1 MTARFKSLTWKQT
14 NLVVCTALFF
24 AIAIFI
30 VEIALVVI
38 TTKQQLTAEQQELL
52 NSVEQITTNSVW
64 SLDDKL
70 ASQTLEGI
78 IKVDNVGSAV
88 IELDDGSLFV
98 SEANQS
104 AAFPN
109 RYISLSKRL
118 FGDLKE
124 ISRPLY
130 RPFYFEDNKQQQL
143 IGTLTIFYDT
153 QKLTAK
159 LFNQL
164 QLGLIATL
172 ARALL
177 LTLVLTVVFHR
188 FLTQPIARISEAI
201 DKIDPD
207 YPDENLL
214 PMSKAHKD
222 DELGL
227 VTSKFNQILLQF
239 SQTQN
244 KLRKMATRDPL
255 TGLPNRTLLLETLNV
270 TIQRSRVHKRNFAL
284 LFIDL
289 DRFKNINDSLGHAI
303 GDQFLARIARILE
316 RVVGDRGCVARLG
329 GDEFVI
335 LADEIQTPSQ
345 AADFVDKLLI
355 QLNTPIQ
362 LNEHA
367 IHPAASIGIS
377 IYPDDG
383 TTAEDLIRHADIAM
397 YSAKAA
403 GSNQWSFFKQQM
415 TDRAAVRL
423 RTEASLHDALKN
435 NEFLLYFQPK
445 FDLKTNKV
453 VGCEALIRWQK
464 DGRLISPMSFIPVA
478 EETGII
484 IPIGRWVIE
493 QSCKVIRDWQ
503 RKFNYEIPIAV
514 NVASQQFA
522 DASLVPDIKQL
533 AIRYQIRP
541 ELLEIE
547 ITETSL
553 MNDVEQ
559 AITKLEQ
566 LKSAGFGIAVD
577 DFGTGYSSL
586 SYLRHLPI
594 TTMKIDRAFVSDLPQ
609 DSAIASTIL
618 MLGRQLDLTIV
629 AEGIEN
635 IQQLEWLKDNQ
646 CEIGQGFYFSQPL
659 PLAEFEQ
666 KYIANNTAEITCLNT
681 IDKPQSPYI
690 ITR

>member
-1 MTARFKSLTWKQT
+1 MTGRFKSLTWKQT
-14 NLVVCTALFF
+14 NLVVFTALFF

-30 VEIALVVI
+30 VEIALVVVS
-38 TTKQQLTAEQQELL
+38 TKQQLTTTQQELL
-52 NSVEQITTNSVW
+52 DSVEQPAANAVW
-64 SLDDKL
+64 ALDDNL
-70 ASQTLEGI
+70 ARQTLEGA
-78 IKVDNVGSAV
+78 IKVEHVGSAV
-88 IELDDGSLFV
+88 IELDDGSMFV
-98 SEANQS
+98 SVSNNKKNNSQT
-104 AAFPN
+104 F
-109 RYISLSKRL
+109 ISLSNKL
-118 FGDLKE
+118 FDDLKE

-130 RPFYFEDNKQQQL
+130 RPFYFEGTQKQQL

-153 QKLTAK
+153 QELTNT
-159 LFNQL
+159 LFSQL
-164 QLGLIATL
+164 RFSFFATL

-177 LTLVLTVVFHR
+177 LTLVLSVVFHR

-201 DKIDPD
+201 DKISPD
-207 YPDENLL
+207 SPDENLL
-214 PMSKAHKD
+214 PMSNAHKD

-227 VTSKFNQILLQF
+227 VTSKFNQILIQF
-239 SQTQN
+239 SQTQS

-255 TGLPNRTLLLETLNV
+255 TGLPNRTLLLETIAV
-270 TIQRSRVHKRNFAL
+270 TIQRSRVHKSSFAL
-284 LFIDL
+284 MFIDL
-289 DRFKNINDSLGHAI
+289 DRFKNINDSLGHAL

-316 RVVGDRGCVARLG
+316 RVVGDKGSVSRLG

-335 LADEIQTPSQ
+335 LADSVHSPDQ
-345 AADFVDKLLI
+345 AADFVDKLLV
-355 QLNTPIQ
+355 QLNVPIQ

-377 IYPDDG
+377 IYPEDG
-383 TTAEDLIRHADIAM
+383 NSAEDLIRHADIAM

-403 GSNQWSFFKQQM
+403 GSNQWAFFKQQM
-415 TDRAAVRL
+415 TERAAVRL

-445 FDLKTNKV
+445 LDLQTGKITA
-453 VGCEALIRWQK
+453 CEALIRWQK
-464 DGRLISPMSFIPVA
+464 DGRLISPISFIPVA

-493 QSCKVIRDWQ
+493 QSCRVLRDWQ
-503 RKFNYEIPIAV
+503 KKYNYAIPIAI

-522 DASLVPDIKQL
+522 DASLVSDIKQMAL
-533 AIRYQIRP
+533 RYQIQP

-553 MNDVEQ
+553 MNDIEL
-559 AITKLEQ
+559 AINKLEQ

-594 TTMKIDRAFVSDLPQ
+594 TTMKIDRCFVSDLPG

-618 MLGRQLDLTIV
+618 MLGKQLNLTIV

-635 IQQLEWLKDNQ
+635 EQQLDWLKRNQ
-646 CEIGQGFYFSQPL
+646 CQIGQGFYFSQPL
-659 PLAEFEQ
+659 PQAEFEAL
-666 KYIANNTAEITCLNT
+666 YIANQTAT
-681 IDKPQSPYI
+681 ISNIDGF
-690 ITR
+690 RGA

>member
-1 MTARFKSLTWKQT
+1 MTGRFKSLTWKQT
-14 NLVVCTALFF
+14 NLVVFTALFF

-30 VEIALVVI
+30 VEIALVVLS
-38 TTKQQLTAEQQELL
+38 TKQQLTTTQQELL
-52 NSVEQITTNSVW
+52 NSVEQPAANAVW
-64 SLDDKL
+64 ALDDNL
-70 ASQTLEGI
+70 ARQTLEGA
-78 IKVDNVGSAV
+78 IKVEHVGSAV
-88 IELDDGSLFV
+88 IELDNGSMFV
-98 SEANQS
+98 SVSNTKSNNSQT
-104 AAFPN
+104 FVT
-109 RYISLSKRL
+109 LSNKL
-118 FGDLKE
+118 FDELKE

-130 RPFYFEDNKQQQL
+130 RPFYFEGTQKQQL
-143 IGTLTIFYDT
+143 IGTLTLFYDT
-153 QKLTAK
+153 QELTDTLFSQLKLG
-159 LFNQL
+159 FF
-164 QLGLIATL
+164 ATL

-177 LTLVLTVVFHR
+177 LTLVLSVVFHR

-207 YPDENLL
+207 SPDENLL
-214 PMSKAHKD
+214 PVSNAHKD

-227 VTSKFNQILLQF
+227 VTSKFNQILIQF
-239 SQTQN
+239 SQTQS

-255 TGLPNRTLLLETLNV
+255 TGLPNRTLLLETIAV
-270 TIQRSRVHKRNFAL
+270 TIQRSRVHKRSFAL
-284 LFIDL
+284 MFIDL
-289 DRFKNINDSLGHAI
+289 DRFKNINDSLGHAL

-316 RVVGDRGCVARLG
+316 RVVGDKGTVSRLG

-335 LADEIQTPSQ
+335 LADAVHSPDQ
-345 AADFVDKLLI
+345 AADFVDKLLV
-355 QLNTPIQ
+355 QLNVPIQ

-377 IYPDDG
+377 IYPEDG
-383 TTAEDLIRHADIAM
+383 NSAEDLIRHADIAM

-403 GSNQWSFFKQQM
+403 GSNQWAFFKQQM
-415 TDRAAVRL
+415 TERAAVRL

-445 FDLKTNKV
+445 LDLQTGKV
-453 VGCEALIRWQK
+453 TGCEALIRWQK

-493 QSCKVIRDWQ
+493 QSCKTLREWQ
-503 RKFNYEIPIAV
+503 KKYHFAIPIAIS
-514 NVASQQFA
+514 VASQQFA
-522 DASLVPDIKQL
+522 DASLVSDIKQMAL
-533 AIRYQIRP
+533 RYQIQP

-553 MNDVEQ
+553 MNDIEL
-559 AITKLEQ
+559 AINKLEQ

-594 TTMKIDRAFVSDLPQ
+594 TTMKIDRCFVSDLPE

-618 MLGRQLDLTIV
+618 MLGKQLNLTIV

-635 IQQLEWLKDNQ
+635 ELQLDWLKENQ
-646 CEIGQGFYFSQPL
+646 CQIGQGFYFSQPL
-659 PLAEFEQ
+659 PQAEFETL
-666 KYIANNTAEITCLNT
+666 YIASQTATITS
-681 IDKPQSPYI
+681 IDS
-690 ITR
+690 RA

>member
-1 MTARFKSLTWKQT
+1 MTGRFKSLTWKQT
-14 NLVVCTALFF
+14 NLVVFTALFF

-30 VEIALVVI
+30 VEIALVVLS
-38 TTKQQLTAEQQELL
+38 TKQQLTTTQQELL
-52 NSVEQITTNSVW
+52 NSVEQPAANAVW
-64 SLDDKL
+64 ALDDNL
-70 ASQTLEGI
+70 ARQTLEGA
-78 IKVDNVGSAV
+78 IKVEHVGSAV
-88 IELDDGSLFV
+88 IELDDGSMFV
-98 SEANQS
+98 SVSNTKSNNSQT
-104 AAFPN
+104 FVT
-109 RYISLSKRL
+109 LSNKL
-118 FGDLKE
+118 FDELKE

-130 RPFYFEDNKQQQL
+130 RPFYFEGTQKQQL
-143 IGTLTIFYDT
+143 IGTLTLFYDT
-153 QKLTAK
+153 QELTDTLFSQLKLG
-159 LFNQL
+159 FF
-164 QLGLIATL
+164 ATL

-177 LTLVLTVVFHR
+177 LTLVLSVVFHR

-207 YPDENLL
+207 SPDENLL
-214 PMSKAHKD
+214 PVSNAHKD

-227 VTSKFNQILLQF
+227 VTSKFNQILIQF
-239 SQTQN
+239 SQTQS

-255 TGLPNRTLLLETLNV
+255 TGLPNRTLLLETIAV
-270 TIQRSRVHKRNFAL
+270 TIQRSRVHKRSFAL
-284 LFIDL
+284 MFIDL
-289 DRFKNINDSLGHAI
+289 DRFKNINDSLGHAL

-316 RVVGDRGCVARLG
+316 RVVGDKGTVSRLG

-335 LADEIQTPSQ
+335 LADAVHSPDQ
-345 AADFVDKLLI
+345 AADFVDKLLV
-355 QLNTPIQ
+355 QLNVPIQ

-377 IYPDDG
+377 IYPEDG
-383 TTAEDLIRHADIAM
+383 NSAEDLIRHADIAM

-403 GSNQWSFFKQQM
+403 GSNQWAFFKQQM
-415 TDRAAVRL
+415 TERAAVRL

-445 FDLKTNKV
+445 LDLQTGKV
-453 VGCEALIRWQK
+453 TGCEALIRWQK

-493 QSCKVIRDWQ
+493 QSCKTLREWQ
-503 RKFNYEIPIAV
+503 KKYHFAIPIAI

-522 DASLVPDIKQL
+522 DASLVSDIKQMAL
-533 AIRYQIRP
+533 RYQIQP

-553 MNDVEQ
+553 MNDIEL
-559 AITKLEQ
+559 AINKLEQ

-586 SYLRHLPI
+586 SYLHHLPI
-594 TTMKIDRAFVSDLPQ
+594 TTMKIDRCFVSDLPE

-618 MLGRQLDLTIV
+618 MLGKQLNLTIV

-635 IQQLEWLKDNQ
+635 ELQLDWLKENQ
-646 CEIGQGFYFSQPL
+646 CQIGQGFYFSQPL
-659 PLAEFEQ
+659 PQAEFETL
-666 KYIANNTAEITCLNT
+666 YIASQTATITS
-681 IDKPQSPYI
+681 IDS
-690 ITR
+690 RA

>member
-1 MTARFKSLTWKQT
+1 MTGHFKSLTWKQT
-14 NLVVCTALFF
+14 NLVVFTALFF

-30 VEIALVVI
+30 VEIALVVVS
-38 TTKQQLTAEQQELL
+38 TKQQLTTTQQELL
-52 NSVEQITTNSVW
+52 DSVEQPAANAVW
-64 SLDDKL
+64 ALDDNL
-70 ASQTLEGI
+70 ARQTLEGA
-78 IKVDNVGSAV
+78 IKVEHVGSAV
-88 IELDDGSLFV
+88 IELDDGSMFV
-98 SEANQS
+98 SVSNNKKNNSQT
-104 AAFPN
+104 F
-109 RYISLSKRL
+109 ISLSNKL
-118 FGDLKE
+118 FDDLKE

-130 RPFYFEDNKQQQL
+130 RPFYFEGTQQQQL
-143 IGTLTIFYDT
+143 IGTLTVFYDT
-153 QKLTAK
+153 QELTNT
-159 LFNQL
+159 LFSQL
-164 QLGLIATL
+164 RFSFFATL

-177 LTLVLTVVFHR
+177 LTLVLSVVFHR

-201 DKIDPD
+201 DKIEPD
-207 YPDENLL
+207 SPDENLL
-214 PMSKAHKD
+214 PMSNAHKD

-227 VTSKFNQILLQF
+227 VTSKFNQILIQF
-239 SQTQN
+239 SQTQS

-255 TGLPNRTLLLETLNV
+255 TGLPNRTLLLETIAV
-270 TIQRSRVHKRNFAL
+270 TIQRSRVHKRSFAL
-284 LFIDL
+284 MFIDL
-289 DRFKNINDSLGHAI
+289 DRFKNINDSLGHAL

-316 RVVGDRGCVARLG
+316 RFVGDKGTVSRLG

-335 LADEIQTPSQ
+335 LADTVHTPDQ

-355 QLNTPIQ
+355 QLNVPIQ

-377 IYPDDG
+377 IYPEDG
-383 TTAEDLIRHADIAM
+383 NSAEDLIRHADIAM

-403 GSNQWSFFKQQM
+403 GSNQWAFFKQQM
-415 TDRAAVRL
+415 TERAAVRL

-445 FDLKTNKV
+445 LDLQTGKV
-453 VGCEALIRWQK
+453 IACEALIRWQK
-464 DGRLISPMSFIPVA
+464 DGRLISPVSFIPVA

-493 QSCKVIRDWQ
+493 QSCKVLREWQ
-503 RKFNYEIPIAV
+503 KKYNYAIPIAI

-522 DASLVPDIKQL
+522 DASLVPDIKQMAL
-533 AIRYQIRP
+533 RYQIQP

-553 MNDVEQ
+553 MNDIEL
-559 AITKLEQ
+559 AIAKLEQ

-594 TTMKIDRAFVSDLPQ
+594 TTMKIDRCFVSDLPG

-618 MLGRQLDLTIV
+618 MLGKQLNLTIV

-635 IQQLEWLKDNQ
+635 EQQLDWLKENQ
-646 CEIGQGFYFSQPL
+646 CQVGQGFYFSQPL
-659 PLAEFEQ
+659 PQAEFEAL
-666 KYIANNTAEITCLNT
+666 YIATQTAT
-681 IDKPQSPYI
+681 ISTLDGL
-690 ITR
+690 RGA

>member
-1 MTARFKSLTWKQT
+1 MTGRFKSLTWKQT
-14 NLVVCTALFF
+14 NLVVFTALFF

-30 VEIALVVI
+30 VEIALVVVS
-38 TTKQQLTAEQQELL
+38 TKQQLTTTQQELL
-52 NSVEQITTNSVW
+52 DSVEQPAANAVW
-64 SLDDKL
+64 ALDDNL
-70 ASQTLEGI
+70 ARQTLEGA
-78 IKVDNVGSAV
+78 IKVEHVGSAV
-88 IELDDGSLFV
+88 IELDDGSMFV
-98 SEANQS
+98 SVSNNRANNSQT
-104 AAFPN
+104 F
-109 RYISLSKRL
+109 ISLSNQL
-118 FGDLKE
+118 FDDLKE

-130 RPFYFEDNKQQQL
+130 RPFYFEGTQKQQL

-153 QKLTAK
+153 QELTNT
-159 LFNQL
+159 LFSQL
-164 QLGLIATL
+164 RFSFFATL

-201 DKIDPD
+201 DKIEPD
-207 YPDENLL
+207 SPDENLL
-214 PMSKAHKD
+214 PMSNAHKD

-227 VTSKFNQILLQF
+227 VTSKFNQILIQF
-239 SQTQN
+239 SQTQS

-255 TGLPNRTLLLETLNV
+255 TGLPNRTLLLETIAV
-270 TIQRSRVHKRNFAL
+270 TIQRSRVHKRSFAL
-284 LFIDL
+284 MFIDL
-289 DRFKNINDSLGHAI
+289 DRFKNINDSLGHAL

-316 RVVGDRGCVARLG
+316 RVVGDKGSVSRLG

-335 LADEIQTPSQ
+335 LADSVHSPDQ
-345 AADFVDKLLI
+345 AADFVDKLLV
-355 QLNTPIQ
+355 QLNVPIQ

-377 IYPDDG
+377 IYPEDG
-383 TTAEDLIRHADIAM
+383 SSAEDLIRHADIAM

-403 GSNQWSFFKQQM
+403 GSNQWAFFKQQM
-415 TDRAAVRL
+415 TERAAVRL

-445 FDLKTNKV
+445 LDLQTGKIT
-453 VGCEALIRWQK
+453 GCEALIRWQK

-493 QSCKVIRDWQ
+493 QSCRVLREWQ
-503 RKFNYEIPIAV
+503 KKYNYAIPIAI

-522 DASLVPDIKQL
+522 DASLVSDIKQMAL
-533 AIRYQIRP
+533 RYQIQP

-553 MNDVEQ
+553 MNDIEL
-559 AITKLEQ
+559 AINKLEQ

-594 TTMKIDRAFVSDLPQ
+594 TTMKIDRCFVSDLPG

-618 MLGRQLDLTIV
+618 MLGKQLNLTIV

-635 IQQLEWLKDNQ
+635 ELQLDWLKSNECQ
-646 CEIGQGFYFSQPL
+646 IGQGFYFSQPL
-659 PLAEFEQ
+659 PQADFEALYMASQ
-666 KYIANNTAEITCLNT
+666 TAT
-681 IDKPQSPYI
+681 ISNLDGLRG
-690 ITR
+690 T

>member
-1 MTARFKSLTWKQT
+1 MTGRFKSLTWKQT
-14 NLVVCTALFF
+14 NLVVFTALFF

-30 VEIALVVI
+30 VEIALVVVS
-38 TTKQQLTAEQQELL
+38 TKQQLTTTQQELL
-52 NSVEQITTNSVW
+52 DSVEQPAANAVW
-64 SLDDKL
+64 ALDDNL
-70 ASQTLEGI
+70 ARQTLEGA
-78 IKVDNVGSAV
+78 IKVEHVGSAV
-88 IELDDGSLFV
+88 IELDDGSMFV
-98 SEANQS
+98 SVSNNKKNNSQT
-104 AAFPN
+104 F
-109 RYISLSKRL
+109 ISLSNKL
-118 FGDLKE
+118 FDDLKE

-130 RPFYFEDNKQQQL
+130 RPFYFEGTQQQQL
-143 IGTLTIFYDT
+143 IGTLTVFYDT
-153 QKLTAK
+153 QELTNT
-159 LFNQL
+159 LFSQL
-164 QLGLIATL
+164 RFSFFATL

-177 LTLVLTVVFHR
+177 LTLVLSVVFHR

-201 DKIDPD
+201 DKIEPD
-207 YPDENLL
+207 SPDENLL
-214 PMSKAHKD
+214 PMSNAHKD

-227 VTSKFNQILLQF
+227 VTSKFNQILIQF
-239 SQTQN
+239 SQTQS

-255 TGLPNRTLLLETLNV
+255 TGLPNRTLLLETIAV
-270 TIQRSRVHKRNFAL
+270 TIQRSRVHKRSFAL
-284 LFIDL
+284 MFIDL
-289 DRFKNINDSLGHAI
+289 DRFKNINDSLGHAL

-316 RVVGDRGCVARLG
+316 RFVGDKGTVSRLG

-335 LADEIQTPSQ
+335 LADTVHTPDQ

-355 QLNTPIQ
+355 QLNVPIQ

-377 IYPDDG
+377 IYPEDG
-383 TTAEDLIRHADIAM
+383 NSAEDLIRHADIAM

-403 GSNQWSFFKQQM
+403 GSNQWAFFKQQM
-415 TDRAAVRL
+415 TERAAVRL

-445 FDLKTNKV
+445 LDLQTGKV
-453 VGCEALIRWQK
+453 IACEALIRWQK
-464 DGRLISPMSFIPVA
+464 DGRLISPVSFIPVA

-493 QSCKVIRDWQ
+493 QSCKVLREWQ
-503 RKFNYEIPIAV
+503 KKYNYAIPIAI

-522 DASLVPDIKQL
+522 DASLVPDIKQMAL
-533 AIRYQIRP
+533 RYQIQP

-553 MNDVEQ
+553 MNDIEL
-559 AITKLEQ
+559 AIAKLEQ

-594 TTMKIDRAFVSDLPQ
+594 TTMKIDRCFVSDLPG

-618 MLGRQLDLTIV
+618 MLGKQLNLTIV

-635 IQQLEWLKDNQ
+635 EQQLDWLKVNQ
-646 CEIGQGFYFSQPL
+646 CQVGQGFYFSQPL
-659 PLAEFEQ
+659 PQAEFEAL
-666 KYIANNTAEITCLNT
+666 YIATQTAT
-681 IDKPQSPYI
+681 ISSLDGL
-690 ITR
+690 RGA

>member
-1 MTARFKSLTWKQT
+1 MTGRFKSLTWKQT
-14 NLVVCTALFF
+14 NLVVFTALFF

-30 VEIALVVI
+30 VEIALVVVS
-38 TTKQQLTAEQQELL
+38 TKQQLTTTQQELL
-52 NSVEQITTNSVW
+52 DSVEQPAANAVW
-64 SLDDKL
+64 ALDDNL
-70 ASQTLEGI
+70 ARQTLEGA
-78 IKVDNVGSAV
+78 IKVEHVGSAV
-88 IELDDGSLFV
+88 IELDDGSMFV
-98 SEANQS
+98 SVSNNKKNNSQT
-104 AAFPN
+104 F
-109 RYISLSKRL
+109 ISLSNKL
-118 FGDLKE
+118 FDDLKE

-130 RPFYFEDNKQQQL
+130 RPFYFEGTQQQQL
-143 IGTLTIFYDT
+143 IGTLTVFYDT
-153 QKLTAK
+153 QELTNT
-159 LFNQL
+159 LFSQL
-164 QLGLIATL
+164 RFSFFATL

-177 LTLVLTVVFHR
+177 LTLVLSVVFHR

-201 DKIDPD
+201 DKIEPD
-207 YPDENLL
+207 SPDENLL
-214 PMSKAHKD
+214 PMSNAHKD

-227 VTSKFNQILLQF
+227 VTSKFNQILIQF
-239 SQTQN
+239 SQTQS

-255 TGLPNRTLLLETLNV
+255 TGLPNRTLLLETIAV
-270 TIQRSRVHKRNFAL
+270 TIQRSRVHKRSFAL
-284 LFIDL
+284 MFIDL
-289 DRFKNINDSLGHAI
+289 DRFKNINDSLGHAL

-316 RVVGDRGCVARLG
+316 RFVGDKGTVSRLG

-335 LADEIQTPSQ
+335 LADTVHTPDQ
-345 AADFVDKLLI
+345 AADFVDKLLT
-355 QLNTPIQ
+355 QLNVPIQ

-377 IYPDDG
+377 IYPEDG
-383 TTAEDLIRHADIAM
+383 NSAEDLIRHADIAM

-403 GSNQWSFFKQQM
+403 GSNQWAFFKQQM
-415 TDRAAVRL
+415 TERAAVRL

-445 FDLKTNKV
+445 LDLQTGKV
-453 VGCEALIRWQK
+453 IACEALIRWQK
-464 DGRLISPMSFIPVA
+464 DGRLISPVSFIPVA

-493 QSCKVIRDWQ
+493 QSCKVLREWQ
-503 RKFNYEIPIAV
+503 KKYNYAIPIAI

-522 DASLVPDIKQL
+522 DASLVPDIKQMAL
-533 AIRYQIRP
+533 RYQIQP

-553 MNDVEQ
+553 MNDIEL
-559 AITKLEQ
+559 AIAKLEQ

-594 TTMKIDRAFVSDLPQ
+594 TTMKIDRCFVSDLPG

-618 MLGRQLDLTIV
+618 MLGKQLNLTIV

-635 IQQLEWLKDNQ
+635 EQQLNWLKENQ
-646 CEIGQGFYFSQPL
+646 CQVGQGFYFSQPL
-659 PLAEFEQ
+659 PQAEFEAL
-666 KYIANNTAEITCLNT
+666 YIATQTAT
-681 IDKPQSPYI
+681 ISSLDGL
-690 ITR
+690 RGA

>member
-1 MTARFKSLTWKQT
+1 MTGRFKSLTWKQT
-14 NLVVCTALFF
+14 NLVVFTALFF

-30 VEIALVVI
+30 VEIALVVVS
-38 TTKQQLTAEQQELL
+38 TKQQLTTTQQELL
-52 NSVEQITTNSVW
+52 DSVEQPAANAVW
-64 SLDDKL
+64 ALDDNL
-70 ASQTLEGI
+70 ARQTLEGA
-78 IKVDNVGSAV
+78 IKVEHVGSAV
-88 IELDDGSLFV
+88 IELDDGSMFV
-98 SEANQS
+98 SVSNNKKNNSQT
-104 AAFPN
+104 F
-109 RYISLSKRL
+109 ISLSNKL
-118 FGDLKE
+118 FDDLKE

-130 RPFYFEDNKQQQL
+130 RPFYFEGTQQQQL
-143 IGTLTIFYDT
+143 IGTLTVFYDT
-153 QKLTAK
+153 QELTNT
-159 LFNQL
+159 LFSQL
-164 QLGLIATL
+164 RFSFFATL

-177 LTLVLTVVFHR
+177 LTLVLSVVFHR

-201 DKIDPD
+201 DKIEPD
-207 YPDENLL
+207 SPDENLL
-214 PMSKAHKD
+214 PMSNAHKD

-227 VTSKFNQILLQF
+227 VTSKFNQILIQF
-239 SQTQN
+239 SQTQS

-255 TGLPNRTLLLETLNV
+255 TGLPNRTLLLETIAV
-270 TIQRSRVHKRNFAL
+270 TIQRSRVHKRSFAL
-284 LFIDL
+284 MFIDL
-289 DRFKNINDSLGHAI
+289 DRFKNINDSLGHAL

-316 RVVGDRGCVARLG
+316 RFVGDKGTVSRLG

-335 LADEIQTPSQ
+335 LADTVHTPDQ
-345 AADFVDKLLI
+345 AADFVDKLLT
-355 QLNTPIQ
+355 QLNVPIQ

-377 IYPDDG
+377 IYPEDG
-383 TTAEDLIRHADIAM
+383 NSAEDLIRHADIAM

-403 GSNQWSFFKQQM
+403 GSNQWAFFKQQM
-415 TDRAAVRL
+415 TERAAVRL

-445 FDLKTNKV
+445 LDLQTGKV
-453 VGCEALIRWQK
+453 IACEALIRWQK
-464 DGRLISPMSFIPVA
+464 DGRLISPVSFIPVA

-493 QSCKVIRDWQ
+493 QSCKVLRQWQ
-503 RKFNYEIPIAV
+503 KKYNYAIPIAI

-522 DASLVPDIKQL
+522 DASLVPDIKQMAL
-533 AIRYQIRP
+533 RYQIQP

-553 MNDVEQ
+553 MNDIEL
-559 AITKLEQ
+559 AIAKLEQ

-594 TTMKIDRAFVSDLPQ
+594 TTMKIDRCFVSDLPG

-618 MLGRQLDLTIV
+618 MLGKQLNLTIV

-635 IQQLEWLKDNQ
+635 EQQLDWLKENQ
-646 CEIGQGFYFSQPL
+646 CQVGQGFYFSQPL
-659 PLAEFEQ
+659 PQAEFEAL
-666 KYIANNTAEITCLNT
+666 YIATQTAT
-681 IDKPQSPYI
+681 ISSLDGL
-690 ITR
+690 RGA

>member
-1 MTARFKSLTWKQT
+1 MTGRFKSLTWKQT
-14 NLVVCTALFF
+14 NLVVFTALFF

-30 VEIALVVI
+30 VEIALVVVS
-38 TTKQQLTAEQQELL
+38 TKQQLTTTQQELL
-52 NSVEQITTNSVW
+52 DSVEQPAANAVW
-64 SLDDKL
+64 ALDDNL
-70 ASQTLEGI
+70 ARQTLEGA
-78 IKVDNVGSAV
+78 IKVEHVGSAV
-88 IELDDGSLFV
+88 IELDDGSMFV
-98 SEANQS
+98 SVSNNKKNNSQT
-104 AAFPN
+104 F
-109 RYISLSKRL
+109 ISLSNKL
-118 FGDLKE
+118 FDDLKE

-130 RPFYFEDNKQQQL
+130 RPFYFEGTQQQQL
-143 IGTLTIFYDT
+143 IGTLTVFYDT
-153 QKLTAK
+153 QELTNT
-159 LFNQL
+159 LFSQL
-164 QLGLIATL
+164 RFSFFATL

-177 LTLVLTVVFHR
+177 LTLVLSVVFHR

-201 DKIDPD
+201 DKIEPD
-207 YPDENLL
+207 SPDENLL
-214 PMSKAHKD
+214 PMSNAHKD

-227 VTSKFNQILLQF
+227 VTSKFNQILIQF
-239 SQTQN
+239 SQTQS

-255 TGLPNRTLLLETLNV
+255 TGLPNRTLLLETIAV
-270 TIQRSRVHKRNFAL
+270 TIQRSRVHKRSFAL
-284 LFIDL
+284 MFIDL
-289 DRFKNINDSLGHAI
+289 DRFKNINDSLGHAL

-316 RVVGDRGCVARLG
+316 RFVGDKGTVSRLG

-335 LADEIQTPSQ
+335 LADTVHTPDQ
-345 AADFVDKLLI
+345 ASDFVDKLLI
-355 QLNTPIQ
+355 QLNVPIQ

-377 IYPDDG
+377 IYPEDG
-383 TTAEDLIRHADIAM
+383 NSAEDLIRHADIAM

-403 GSNQWSFFKQQM
+403 GSNQWAFFKQQM
-415 TDRAAVRL
+415 TERAAVRL

-445 FDLKTNKV
+445 LDLQTGKV
-453 VGCEALIRWQK
+453 IACEALIRWQK
-464 DGRLISPMSFIPVA
+464 DGRLISPVSFIPVA

-493 QSCKVIRDWQ
+493 QSCKVLREWQ
-503 RKFNYEIPIAV
+503 KKYNYAIPIAI

-522 DASLVPDIKQL
+522 DASLVPDIKQMAL
-533 AIRYQIRP
+533 RYQIQP

-553 MNDVEQ
+553 MNDIEL
-559 AITKLEQ
+559 AIAKLEQ

-594 TTMKIDRAFVSDLPQ
+594 TTMKIDRCFVSDLPG

-618 MLGRQLDLTIV
+618 MLGKQLNLTIV

-635 IQQLEWLKDNQ
+635 EQQLDWLKENQ
-646 CEIGQGFYFSQPL
+646 CQVGQGFYFSQPL
-659 PLAEFEQ
+659 PQAEFEAL
-666 KYIANNTAEITCLNT
+666 YIATQTAT
-681 IDKPQSPYI
+681 ISTLDGL
-690 ITR
+690 RGA

>member
-1 MTARFKSLTWKQT
+1 MTGRFKSLTWKQT
-14 NLVVCTALFF
+14 NLVVFTALFF

-30 VEIALVVI
+30 VEIALVVVS
-38 TTKQQLTAEQQELL
+38 TKHQLTTTQQELL
-52 NSVEQITTNSVW
+52 DSVEQPSANAVW
-64 SLDDKL
+64 ALDDNL
-70 ASQTLEGI
+70 ARQTLEGA
-78 IKVDNVGSAV
+78 IKVEHVGSAV
-88 IELDDGSLFV
+88 IELDDGSMFV
-98 SEANQS
+98 SVSNNQKTS
-104 AAFPN
+104 SQTF
-109 RYISLSKRL
+109 ISLSNKL
-118 FGDLKE
+118 FDDLKE

-130 RPFYFEDNKQQQL
+130 RPFYFEGTQKQQL

-153 QKLTAK
+153 QELTNT
-159 LFNQL
+159 LFSQL
-164 QLGLIATL
+164 SFSFFATL

-177 LTLVLTVVFHR
+177 LTLVLSVVFHR

-201 DKIDPD
+201 DKITPD
-207 YPDENLL
+207 SPDENLL
-214 PMSKAHKD
+214 PMSNAHKD

-227 VTSKFNQILLQF
+227 VTSKFNQILIQF
-239 SQTQN
+239 SQTQS

-255 TGLPNRTLLLETLNV
+255 TGLPNRTLLLETIAV
-270 TIQRSRVHKRNFAL
+270 TIQRSRVHKRSFAL
-284 LFIDL
+284 MFIDL
-289 DRFKNINDSLGHAI
+289 DRFKNINDSLGHAL

-316 RVVGDRGCVARLG
+316 RVVGDKGTVSRLG

-335 LADEIQTPSQ
+335 LADSVHSPDQ
-345 AADFVDKLLI
+345 AADFVDKLLV
-355 QLNTPIQ
+355 QLNVPIQ

-377 IYPDDG
+377 IYPEDG
-383 TTAEDLIRHADIAM
+383 NSAEDLIRHADIAM

-403 GSNQWSFFKQQM
+403 GSNQWAFFKQQM
-415 TDRAAVRL
+415 TERAAVRL

-445 FDLKTNKV
+445 LDLQTGKIT
-453 VGCEALIRWQK
+453 GCEALIRWQK
-464 DGRLISPMSFIPVA
+464 DGRLISPISFIPVA

-493 QSCKVIRDWQ
+493 QSCRVLREWQ
-503 RKFNYEIPIAV
+503 KKYNYAIPIAI

-522 DASLVPDIKQL
+522 DASLVSDIKQMAL
-533 AIRYQIRP
+533 RYQIQP

-553 MNDVEQ
+553 MNDIEL
-559 AITKLEQ
+559 AINKLEQ

-594 TTMKIDRAFVSDLPQ
+594 TTMKIDRCFVSDLPK

-618 MLGRQLDLTIV
+618 MLGKQLNLTIV

-635 IQQLEWLKDNQ
+635 ELQLDWLKSNECQ
-646 CEIGQGFYFSQPL
+646 IGQGFYFSQPL
-659 PLAEFEQ
+659 PQAEFETL
-666 KYIANNTAEITCLNT
+666 YIASQTAT
-681 IDKPQSPYI
+681 ISKIDGL
-690 ITR
+690 RGA

>member
-1 MTARFKSLTWKQT
+1 MTGRFKSLTWKQT
-14 NLVVCTALFF
+14 NLVVFTALFF

-30 VEIALVVI
+30 VEIALVVVS
-38 TTKQQLTAEQQELL
+38 TKQQLTTTQQELL
-52 NSVEQITTNSVW
+52 DSVEQPAANAVW
-64 SLDDKL
+64 ALDDNL
-70 ASQTLEGI
+70 ARQTLEGA
-78 IKVDNVGSAV
+78 IKVEHVGSAV
-88 IELDDGSLFV
+88 IELDDGSMFV
-98 SEANQS
+98 SVSNNKKNNSQT
-104 AAFPN
+104 F
-109 RYISLSKRL
+109 ISLSNKL
-118 FGDLKE
+118 FDDLKE

-130 RPFYFEDNKQQQL
+130 RPFYFEGTQQQQL
-143 IGTLTIFYDT
+143 IGTLTVFYDT
-153 QKLTAK
+153 QELTNT
-159 LFNQL
+159 LFSQL
-164 QLGLIATL
+164 RFSFFATL

-177 LTLVLTVVFHR
+177 LTLVLSVVFHR

-201 DKIDPD
+201 DKIEPD
-207 YPDENLL
+207 SPDENLL
-214 PMSKAHKD
+214 PMSNAHKD

-227 VTSKFNQILLQF
+227 VTSKFNQILIQF
-239 SQTQN
+239 SQTQS

-255 TGLPNRTLLLETLNV
+255 TGLPNRTLLLETIAV
-270 TIQRSRVHKRNFAL
+270 TIQRSRVHKRSFAL
-284 LFIDL
+284 MFIDL
-289 DRFKNINDSLGHAI
+289 DRFKNINDSLGHAL

-316 RVVGDRGCVARLG
+316 RFVGDKGTVSRLG

-335 LADEIQTPSQ
+335 LADTVHTPDQ

-355 QLNTPIQ
+355 QLNVPIQ

-377 IYPDDG
+377 IYPEDG
-383 TTAEDLIRHADIAM
+383 NSAEDLIRHADIAM

-403 GSNQWSFFKQQM
+403 GSNQWAFFKQQM
-415 TDRAAVRL
+415 TERAAVRL

-445 FDLKTNKV
+445 LDLQTGKV
-453 VGCEALIRWQK
+453 IACEALIRWQK
-464 DGRLISPMSFIPVA
+464 DGRLISPVSFIPVA

-493 QSCKVIRDWQ
+493 QSCRVLREWQ
-503 RKFNYEIPIAV
+503 KKYNYAIPIAI

-522 DASLVPDIKQL
+522 DASLVPDIKQMAL
-533 AIRYQIRP
+533 RYQIQP

-553 MNDVEQ
+553 MNDIEL
-559 AITKLEQ
+559 AIAKLEQ

-594 TTMKIDRAFVSDLPQ
+594 TTMKIDRCFVSDLPG

-618 MLGRQLDLTIV
+618 MLGKQLNLTIV

-635 IQQLEWLKDNQ
+635 EQQLDWLKENQ
-646 CEIGQGFYFSQPL
+646 CQVGQGFYFSQPL
-659 PLAEFEQ
+659 PQAEFEAL
-666 KYIANNTAEITCLNT
+666 YIATQTAT
-681 IDKPQSPYI
+681 ISSLDGL
-690 ITR
+690 RGA

>member
-1 MTARFKSLTWKQT
+1 METNKSRRFYS
-14 NLVVCTALFF
+14 AFF

-30 VEIALVVI
+30 VEIALVVS
-38 TTKQQLTAEQQELL
+38 TKQQLTTTQQELL
-52 NSVEQITTNSVW
+52 DSVEQPAANAVW
-64 SLDDKL
+64 ALDDNL
-70 ASQTLEGI
+70 ARQTLEGA
-78 IKVDNVGSAV
+78 IKVEHVGSAV
-88 IELDDGSLFV
+88 IELDDGSMFV
-98 SEANQS
+98 SVSNNKKNNSQT
-104 AAFPN
+104 F
-109 RYISLSKRL
+109 ISLSNKL
-118 FGDLKE
+118 FDDLKE

-130 RPFYFEDNKQQQL
+130 RPFYFEGTQKQQL

-153 QKLTAK
+153 QELTNT
-159 LFNQL
+159 LFSQL
-164 QLGLIATL
+164 RFSFFATL

-177 LTLVLTVVFHR
+177 LTLVLSVVFHR

-201 DKIDPD
+201 DKISPD
-207 YPDENLL
+207 SPDENLL
-214 PMSKAHKD
+214 PMSNAHKD

-227 VTSKFNQILLQF
+227 VTSKFNQILIQF
-239 SQTQN
+239 SQTQS

-255 TGLPNRTLLLETLNV
+255 TGLPNRTLLLETIAV
-270 TIQRSRVHKRNFAL
+270 TIQRSRVHKSSFAL
-284 LFIDL
+284 MFIDL
-289 DRFKNINDSLGHAI
+289 DRFKNINDSLGHAL

-316 RVVGDRGCVARLG
+316 RVVGDKGSVSRLG

-335 LADEIQTPSQ
+335 LADSVHSPDQ
-345 AADFVDKLLI
+345 AADFVDKLLV
-355 QLNTPIQ
+355 QLNVPIQ

-377 IYPDDG
+377 IYPEDG
-383 TTAEDLIRHADIAM
+383 NSAEDLIRHADIAM

-403 GSNQWSFFKQQM
+403 GSNQWAFFKQQM
-415 TDRAAVRL
+415 TERAAVRL

-445 FDLKTNKV
+445 LDLQTGKITA
-453 VGCEALIRWQK
+453 CEALIRWQK
-464 DGRLISPMSFIPVA
+464 DGRLISPISFIPVA

-493 QSCKVIRDWQ
+493 QSCRVLRDWQ
-503 RKFNYEIPIAV
+503 KKYNYAIPIAI

-522 DASLVPDIKQL
+522 DASLVSDIKQMAL
-533 AIRYQIRP
+533 RYQIQP

-553 MNDVEQ
+553 MNDIEL
-559 AITKLEQ
+559 AINKLEQ

-594 TTMKIDRAFVSDLPQ
+594 TTMKIDRCFVSDLPG

-618 MLGRQLDLTIV
+618 MLGKQLNLTIV

-635 IQQLEWLKDNQ
+635 EQQLDWLKRNQ
-646 CEIGQGFYFSQPL
+646 CQIGQGFYFSQPL
-659 PLAEFEQ
+659 PQAEFEAL
-666 KYIANNTAEITCLNT
+666 YIANQTAT
-681 IDKPQSPYI
+681 ISNIDGF
-690 ITR
+690 RGA

>member
-1 MTARFKSLTWKQT
+1 MTGRFKSLTWKQT
-14 NLVVCTALFF
+14 NLVVFTALFF

-30 VEIALVVI
+30 VEIALVVVS
-38 TTKQQLTAEQQELL
+38 TKQQLTTTQQELL
-52 NSVEQITTNSVW
+52 DSVEQPAANAVW
-64 SLDDKL
+64 ALDDNL
-70 ASQTLEGI
+70 ARQTLEGA
-78 IKVDNVGSAV
+78 IKVEHVGSAV
-88 IELDDGSLFV
+88 IELDDGSMFV
-98 SEANQS
+98 SVSNNKKNNSQT
-104 AAFPN
+104 F
-109 RYISLSKRL
+109 ISLSNKL
-118 FGDLKE
+118 FDDLKE

-130 RPFYFEDNKQQQL
+130 RPFYFEGTQQQQL
-143 IGTLTIFYDT
+143 IGTLTVFYDT
-153 QKLTAK
+153 QELTNT
-159 LFNQL
+159 LFSQL
-164 QLGLIATL
+164 RFSFFATL

-177 LTLVLTVVFHR
+177 LTLVLSVVFHR

-201 DKIDPD
+201 DKIEPD
-207 YPDENLL
+207 SPDENLL
-214 PMSKAHKD
+214 PMSNAHKD

-227 VTSKFNQILLQF
+227 VTSKFNQILIQF
-239 SQTQN
+239 SQTQS

-255 TGLPNRTLLLETLNV
+255 TGLPNRTLLLETIAV
-270 TIQRSRVHKRNFAL
+270 TIQRSRVHKRSFAL
-284 LFIDL
+284 MFIDL
-289 DRFKNINDSLGHAI
+289 DRFKNINDSLGHAL

-316 RVVGDRGCVARLG
+316 RFVGDKGTVSRLG

-335 LADEIQTPSQ
+335 LADTVHTPDQ

-355 QLNTPIQ
+355 QLNVPIQ

-377 IYPDDG
+377 IYPEDG
-383 TTAEDLIRHADIAM
+383 NSAEDLIRHADIAM

-403 GSNQWSFFKQQM
+403 GSNQWAFFKQQM
-415 TDRAAVRL
+415 TERAAVRL

-445 FDLKTNKV
+445 LDLQTGKV
-453 VGCEALIRWQK
+453 IACEALIRWQK
-464 DGRLISPMSFIPVA
+464 DGRLISPVSFIPVA

-493 QSCKVIRDWQ
+493 QSCKVLREWQ
-503 RKFNYEIPIAV
+503 KKYNYAIPIAI

-522 DASLVPDIKQL
+522 DASLVPDIKQMAL
-533 AIRYQIRP
+533 RYQIQP

-553 MNDVEQ
+553 MNDIEL
-559 AITKLEQ
+559 AIAKLEQ

-594 TTMKIDRAFVSDLPQ
+594 TTMKIDRCFVSDLPG

-618 MLGRQLDLTIV
+618 MLGKQLNLTIV

-635 IQQLEWLKDNQ
+635 EQQLDWLKQNQ
-646 CEIGQGFYFSQPL
+646 CQVGQGFYFSQPL
-659 PLAEFEQ
+659 PQAEFEAM
-666 KYIANNTAEITCLNT
+666 YIATQTAT
-681 IDKPQSPYI
+681 ISTLDGL
-690 ITR
+690 RGA

>member
-1 MTARFKSLTWKQT
+1 MTGRFKSLTWKQT
-14 NLVVCTALFF
+14 NLVVFTALFF

-30 VEIALVVI
+30 VEIALVVLS
-38 TTKQQLTAEQQELL
+38 TKQQLTTTQQELL
-52 NSVEQITTNSVW
+52 NSVEQPAANAVW
-64 SLDDKL
+64 ALDDNL
-70 ASQTLEGI
+70 ARQTLEGA
-78 IKVDNVGSAV
+78 IKVEHVGSAV
-88 IELDDGSLFV
+88 IELDDGSMFV
-98 SEANQS
+98 SVSNTKSNNSQT
-104 AAFPN
+104 FVT
-109 RYISLSKRL
+109 LSNKL
-118 FGDLKE
+118 FDELKE

-130 RPFYFEDNKQQQL
+130 RPFYFEGTQKQQL
-143 IGTLTIFYDT
+143 IGTLTLFYDT
-153 QKLTAK
+153 QELTDTLFSQLKLG
-159 LFNQL
+159 FF
-164 QLGLIATL
+164 ATL

-177 LTLVLTVVFHR
+177 LTLVLSVVFHR

-207 YPDENLL
+207 SPDENLL
-214 PMSKAHKD
+214 PVSNAHKD

-227 VTSKFNQILLQF
+227 VTSKFNQILIQF
-239 SQTQN
+239 SQTQS

-255 TGLPNRTLLLETLNV
+255 TGLPNRTLLLETIAV
-270 TIQRSRVHKRNFAL
+270 TIQRSRVHKRSFAL
-284 LFIDL
+284 MFIDL
-289 DRFKNINDSLGHAI
+289 DRFKNINDSLGHAL

-316 RVVGDRGCVARLG
+316 RVVGDKGTVSRLG

-335 LADEIQTPSQ
+335 LADAVHSPDQ
-345 AADFVDKLLI
+345 AADFVDKLLV
-355 QLNTPIQ
+355 QLNVPIQ

-377 IYPDDG
+377 IYPEDG
-383 TTAEDLIRHADIAM
+383 NSAEDLIRHADIAM

-403 GSNQWSFFKQQM
+403 GSNQWAFFKQQM
-415 TDRAAVRL
+415 TERAAVRL

-445 FDLKTNKV
+445 LDLQTGKV
-453 VGCEALIRWQK
+453 TGCEALIRWQK
-464 DGRLISPMSFIPVA
+464 DGRLISPISFIPVA

-493 QSCKVIRDWQ
+493 QSCKTLREWQ
-503 RKFNYEIPIAV
+503 KKFHFAIPIAI

-522 DASLVPDIKQL
+522 DASLVSDIKQMAL
-533 AIRYQIRP
+533 RYQIQP

-553 MNDVEQ
+553 MNDIEL
-559 AITKLEQ
+559 AINKLEQ

-594 TTMKIDRAFVSDLPQ
+594 TTMKIDRCFVSDLPE

-618 MLGRQLDLTIV
+618 MLGKQLNLTIV

-635 IQQLEWLKDNQ
+635 ELQLDWLKENQ
-646 CEIGQGFYFSQPL
+646 CQIGQGFYFSQPL
-659 PLAEFEQ
+659 PQAEFETL
-666 KYIANNTAEITCLNT
+666 YIASQTATITS
-681 IDKPQSPYI
+681 IDS
-690 ITR
+690 RA

>member
-1 MTARFKSLTWKQT
+1 MTGRFKSLTWKQT
-14 NLVVCTALFF
+14 NLVVFTALFF

-30 VEIALVVI
+30 VEIALVVVS
-38 TTKQQLTAEQQELL
+38 TKQQLTTTQQELL
-52 NSVEQITTNSVW
+52 DSVEQPAANAVW
-64 SLDDKL
+64 ALDDNL
-70 ASQTLEGI
+70 ARQTLEGA
-78 IKVDNVGSAV
+78 IKVEHVGSAV
-88 IELDDGSLFV
+88 IELDDGSMFV
-98 SEANQS
+98 SVSNNKKNNSQT
-104 AAFPN
+104 F
-109 RYISLSKRL
+109 ISLSNKL
-118 FGDLKE
+118 FDDLKE

-130 RPFYFEDNKQQQL
+130 RPFYFEGTQQQQL
-143 IGTLTIFYDT
+143 IGTLTVFYDT
-153 QKLTAK
+153 QELTNT
-159 LFNQL
+159 LFSQL
-164 QLGLIATL
+164 RFSFFATL

-177 LTLVLTVVFHR
+177 LTLVLSVVFHR

-201 DKIDPD
+201 DKIEPD
-207 YPDENLL
+207 SPDENLL
-214 PMSKAHKD
+214 PMSNAHKD

-227 VTSKFNQILLQF
+227 VTSKFNQILIQF
-239 SQTQN
+239 SQTQS

-255 TGLPNRTLLLETLNV
+255 TGLPNRTLLLETIAV
-270 TIQRSRVHKRNFAL
+270 TIQRSRVHKRSFAL
-284 LFIDL
+284 MFIDL
-289 DRFKNINDSLGHAI
+289 DRFKNINDSLGHAL

-316 RVVGDRGCVARLG
+316 RFVGDKGTVSRLG

-335 LADEIQTPSQ
+335 LADTVHTPDQ
-345 AADFVDKLLI
+345 AADFVDKLLT
-355 QLNTPIQ
+355 QLNVPIQ

-377 IYPDDG
+377 IYPEDG
-383 TTAEDLIRHADIAM
+383 NSAEDLIRHADIAM

-403 GSNQWSFFKQQM
+403 GSNQWAFFKQQM
-415 TDRAAVRL
+415 TERAAVRL

-445 FDLKTNKV
+445 LDLQTGKV
-453 VGCEALIRWQK
+453 IACEALIRWQK
-464 DGRLISPMSFIPVA
+464 DGRLISPVSFIPVA

-493 QSCKVIRDWQ
+493 QSCKVLREWQ
-503 RKFNYEIPIAV
+503 KKYNYAIPIAI

-522 DASLVPDIKQL
+522 DASLVPDIKQMAL
-533 AIRYQIRP
+533 RYQIQP

-553 MNDVEQ
+553 MNDIELDI
-559 AITKLEQ
+559 AKLEQ

-594 TTMKIDRAFVSDLPQ
+594 TTMKIDRCFVSDLPG

-618 MLGRQLDLTIV
+618 MLGKQLNLTIV

-635 IQQLEWLKDNQ
+635 EQQLDWLKENQ
-646 CEIGQGFYFSQPL
+646 CQVGQGFYFSQPL
-659 PLAEFEQ
+659 PQAEFEAL
-666 KYIANNTAEITCLNT
+666 YIATQTAT
-681 IDKPQSPYI
+681 ISSLDGL
-690 ITR
+690 RGA

>member
-1 MTARFKSLTWKQT
+1 MTGRFKSLTWKQT
-14 NLVVCTALFF
+14 NLVVFTALFF

-30 VEIALVVI
+30 VEIALVVVS
-38 TTKQQLTAEQQELL
+38 TKQQLTTTQQELL
-52 NSVEQITTNSVW
+52 DSVEQPAANAVW
-64 SLDDKL
+64 ALDDNL
-70 ASQTLEGI
+70 ARQTLEGA
-78 IKVDNVGSAV
+78 IKVEHVGSAV
-88 IELDDGSLFV
+88 IELDDGSMFV
-98 SEANQS
+98 SVSNNKQNNS
-104 AAFPN
+104 QTF
-109 RYISLSKRL
+109 ISLSNKL
-118 FGDLKE
+118 FDDLKE

-130 RPFYFEDNKQQQL
+130 RPFYFEGTQQQQL
-143 IGTLTIFYDT
+143 IGTLTVFYDT
-153 QKLTAK
+153 QELTNT
-159 LFNQL
+159 LFSQL
-164 QLGLIATL
+164 RFSFFATL

-177 LTLVLTVVFHR
+177 LTLVLSVVFHR

-201 DKIDPD
+201 DKIEPD
-207 YPDENLL
+207 SPDENLL
-214 PMSKAHKD
+214 PMSNAHKD

-227 VTSKFNQILLQF
+227 VTSKFNQILIQF
-239 SQTQN
+239 SQTQS

-255 TGLPNRTLLLETLNV
+255 TGLPNRTLLLETIAV
-270 TIQRSRVHKRNFAL
+270 TIQRSRVHKRSFAL
-284 LFIDL
+284 MFIDL
-289 DRFKNINDSLGHAI
+289 DRFKNINDSLGHAL

-316 RVVGDRGCVARLG
+316 RFVGDKGTVSRLG

-335 LADEIQTPSQ
+335 LADTVHTPDQ

-355 QLNTPIQ
+355 QLNVPIQ

-377 IYPDDG
+377 IYPEDG
-383 TTAEDLIRHADIAM
+383 NSAEDLIRHADIAM

-403 GSNQWSFFKQQM
+403 GSNQWAFFKQQM
-415 TDRAAVRL
+415 TERAAVRL

-445 FDLKTNKV
+445 LDLQTGKV
-453 VGCEALIRWQK
+453 IACEALIRWQK
-464 DGRLISPMSFIPVA
+464 DGRLISPVSFIPVA

-493 QSCKVIRDWQ
+493 QSCKVLREWQ
-503 RKFNYEIPIAV
+503 KKYNYAIPIAI

-522 DASLVPDIKQL
+522 DASLVPDIKQMAL
-533 AIRYQIRP
+533 RYQIQP

-553 MNDVEQ
+553 MNDIEL
-559 AITKLEQ
+559 AIAKLEQ

-594 TTMKIDRAFVSDLPQ
+594 TTMKIDRCFVSDLPG

-618 MLGRQLDLTIV
+618 MLGKQLNWTIV

-635 IQQLEWLKDNQ
+635 EQQLDWLKENQ
-646 CEIGQGFYFSQPL
+646 CQVGQGFYFSQPL
-659 PLAEFEQ
+659 PQAEFEAL
-666 KYIANNTAEITCLNT
+666 YIATQTAT
-681 IDKPQSPYI
+681 ISSLDGL
-690 ITR
+690 RGA

>member
-1 MTARFKSLTWKQT
+1 MTGRFKSLTWKQT
-14 NLVVCTALFF
+14 NLVVFTALFF

-30 VEIALVVI
+30 VEIALVVVS
-38 TTKQQLTAEQQELL
+38 TKQQLTTTQQELL
-52 NSVEQITTNSVW
+52 DSVEQPAANAVW
-64 SLDDKL
+64 ALDDNL
-70 ASQTLEGI
+70 ARQTLEGA
-78 IKVDNVGSAV
+78 IKVEHVGSAV
-88 IELDDGSLFV
+88 IELDDGSMFV
-98 SEANQS
+98 SVSNNRANNSQT
-104 AAFPN
+104 FV
-109 RYISLSKRL
+109 SLSNQL
-118 FGDLKE
+118 FDDLKE

-130 RPFYFEDNKQQQL
+130 RPFYFEGTQKQQL

-153 QKLTAK
+153 QELTNT
-159 LFNQL
+159 LFSQL
-164 QLGLIATL
+164 RFSFFATL

-201 DKIDPD
+201 DKIEPD
-207 YPDENLL
+207 SPDENLL
-214 PMSKAHKD
+214 PMSNAHKD

-227 VTSKFNQILLQF
+227 VTSKFNQILIQF
-239 SQTQN
+239 SQTQS

-255 TGLPNRTLLLETLNV
+255 TGLPNRTLLLETIAV
-270 TIQRSRVHKRNFAL
+270 TIQRSRVHKRSFAL
-284 LFIDL
+284 MFIDL
-289 DRFKNINDSLGHAI
+289 DRFKNINDSLGHAL

-316 RVVGDRGCVARLG
+316 RVVGDKGSVSRLG

-335 LADEIQTPSQ
+335 LADSVHSPDQ
-345 AADFVDKLLI
+345 AADFVDKLLV
-355 QLNTPIQ
+355 QLNVPIQ

-377 IYPDDG
+377 IYPEDG
-383 TTAEDLIRHADIAM
+383 SSAEDLIRHADIAM

-403 GSNQWSFFKQQM
+403 GSNQWAFFKQQM
-415 TDRAAVRL
+415 TERAAVRL

-445 FDLKTNKV
+445 LDLQTGKIT
-453 VGCEALIRWQK
+453 GCEALIRWQK

-493 QSCKVIRDWQ
+493 QSCRVLREWQ
-503 RKFNYEIPIAV
+503 KKYNYAIPIAM

-522 DASLVPDIKQL
+522 DASLVSDIKQMAL
-533 AIRYQIRP
+533 RYQIQP

-553 MNDVEQ
+553 MNDIEL
-559 AITKLEQ
+559 AINKLEQ

-594 TTMKIDRAFVSDLPQ
+594 TTMKIDRCFVSDLPG

-618 MLGRQLDLTIV
+618 MLGKQLNLTIV

-635 IQQLEWLKDNQ
+635 ELQLDWLKSNECQ
-646 CEIGQGFYFSQPL
+646 IGQGFYFSQPL
-659 PLAEFEQ
+659 PQADFEAL
-666 KYIANNTAEITCLNT
+666 YIASQTAT
-681 IDKPQSPYI
+681 ISNLDGL
-690 ITR
+690 RGA

>member
-1 MTARFKSLTWKQT
+1 MRPMTGRFKSLTWKQT
-14 NLVVCTALFF
+14 NLVVFTALFF

-30 VEIALVVI
+30 VEIALVVVS
-38 TTKQQLTAEQQELL
+38 TKQQLTTTQQELL
-52 NSVEQITTNSVW
+52 DSVEQPAANAVW
-64 SLDDKL
+64 ALDDNL
-70 ASQTLEGI
+70 ARQTLEGA
-78 IKVDNVGSAV
+78 IKVEHVGSAV
-88 IELDDGSLFV
+88 IELDDGSMFV
-98 SEANQS
+98 SVSNNKQNNS
-104 AAFPN
+104 QTF
-109 RYISLSKRL
+109 ISLSNKL
-118 FGDLKE
+118 FDDLKE

-130 RPFYFEDNKQQQL
+130 RPFYFEGTQQQQL
-143 IGTLTIFYDT
+143 IGTLTVFYDT
-153 QKLTAK
+153 QELTNT
-159 LFNQL
+159 LFSQL
-164 QLGLIATL
+164 RFSFFATL

-177 LTLVLTVVFHR
+177 LTLVLSVVFHR

-201 DKIDPD
+201 DKIEPD
-207 YPDENLL
+207 SPDENLL
-214 PMSKAHKD
+214 PMSNAHKD

-227 VTSKFNQILLQF
+227 VTSKFNQILIQF
-239 SQTQN
+239 SQTQS

-255 TGLPNRTLLLETLNV
+255 TGLPNRTLLLETIAV
-270 TIQRSRVHKRNFAL
+270 TIQRSRVHKRSFAL
-284 LFIDL
+284 MFIDL
-289 DRFKNINDSLGHAI
+289 DRFKNINDSLGHAL

-316 RVVGDRGCVARLG
+316 RFVGDKGTVSRLG

-335 LADEIQTPSQ
+335 LADTVHTPDQ
-345 AADFVDKLLI
+345 AADFVDKLLL
-355 QLNTPIQ
+355 QLNVPIQ

-377 IYPDDG
+377 IYPEDG
-383 TTAEDLIRHADIAM
+383 NSAEDLIRHADIAM

-403 GSNQWSFFKQQM
+403 GSNQWAFFKQQM
-415 TDRAAVRL
+415 TERAAVRL

-445 FDLKTNKV
+445 LDLQTGKV
-453 VGCEALIRWQK
+453 IACEALIRWQK
-464 DGRLISPMSFIPVA
+464 DGRLISPISFIPVA

-493 QSCKVIRDWQ
+493 QSCKVLREWQ
-503 RKFNYEIPIAV
+503 KKYNYAIPIAI

-522 DASLVPDIKQL
+522 DASLVPDIKQMAL
-533 AIRYQIRP
+533 RYQIQP

-553 MNDVEQ
+553 MNDIEL
-559 AITKLEQ
+559 AIAKLEQ

-594 TTMKIDRAFVSDLPQ
+594 TTMKIDRCFVSDLPG

-618 MLGRQLDLTIV
+618 MLGKQLNLTIV

-635 IQQLEWLKDNQ
+635 EQQLDWLKENQ
-646 CEIGQGFYFSQPL
+646 CQVGQGFYFSQPL
-659 PLAEFEQ
+659 PQAEFEAL
-666 KYIANNTAEITCLNT
+666 YIATQTAT
-681 IDKPQSPYI
+681 ISSLDGL
-690 ITR
+690 RGA

>member
-1 MTARFKSLTWKQT
+1 MTQRFKSLTWKQT
-14 NLVVCTALFF
+14 NLVVFTALFF
-24 AIAIFI
+24 AIAIFV
-30 VEIALVVI
+30 VEIALVVV
-38 TTKQQLTAEQQELL
+38 TTKQQLTASQQELL
-52 NSVEQITTNSVW
+52 NSVEQTASNAVW
-64 SLDDKL
+64 ALDDKQTE
-70 ASQTLEGI
+70 QTLEGI
-78 IKVDNVGSAV
+78 IKIDNISSAV
-88 IELDDGSLFV
+88 ITLDDGSLFV
-98 SEANQS
+98 TASNKPKQFSENYD
-104 AAFPN
+104 N
-109 RYISLSKRL
+109 LSHFL
-118 FGDLKE
+118 FNDLNE

-130 RPFYFEDNKQQQL
+130 RPFYFEGNKKQQL

-153 QKLTAK
+153 QEMTNN

-164 QLGLIATL
+164 QLGFIATL

-177 LTLVLTVVFHR
+177 LTLVLTIVFHR

-207 YPDENLL
+207 LPDENLL
-214 PMSKAHKD
+214 PMSAAHKD

-255 TGLPNRTLLLETLNV
+255 TSLPNRTLLLETLNV
-270 TIQRSRVHKRNFAL
+270 TIQRARVHKRHFAL

-289 DRFKNINDSLGHAI
+289 DRFKNVNDSLGHAI
-303 GDQFLARIARILE
+303 GDQFLARVARILE
-316 RVVGDRGCVARLG
+316 TVVGDRGSVARLG

-335 LADEIQTPSQ
+335 VADDIETPEQ
-345 AADFVDKLLI
+345 AADFVDKLLQ
-355 QLNTPIQ
+355 QLNAPVQ

-377 IYPDDG
+377 IYPEDG
-383 TTAEDLIRHADIAM
+383 PGAEDLIRHADIAM

-403 GSNQWSFFKQQM
+403 GSNQWAFFKQQM
-415 TDRAAVRL
+415 TEHAAVRL
-423 RTEASLHDALKN
+423 KTEASLHDALKN

-445 FDLKTNKV
+445 LDLKTNQV
-453 VGCEALIRWQK
+453 IGCEALIRWQK
-464 DGRLISPMSFIPVA
+464 NGELISPLSFIPIA

-493 QSCKVIRDWQ
+493 QSCKVIREWE
-503 RKFNYEIPIAV
+503 KKYNYAIPIAV

-522 DASLVPDIKQL
+522 DASLVSDIKQL
-533 AIRYQIRP
+533 ALRYQIRP

-553 MNDVEQ
+553 MNDVDQ
-559 AITKLEQ
+559 AIAKLEQ

-594 TTMKIDRAFVSDLPQ
+594 TTMKIDRGFVSDLPH
-609 DSAIASTIL
+609 DAAIASTIL
-618 MLGRQLDLTIV
+618 MLGQQLNLDIV

-635 IQQLEWLKDNQ
+635 EAQLEWLQQHNCQ
-646 CEIGQGFYFSQPL
+646 IGQGFFFSKPL
-659 PLAEFEQ
+659 PLEEFES
-666 KYIANNTAEITCLNT
+666 KYLVEMPVQQLE
-681 IDKPQSPYI
+681 QV
-690 ITR
+690 

>member
-1 MTARFKSLTWKQT
+1 MTGRFKSLTWKQT
-14 NLVVCTALFF
+14 NLVVFTALFF

-30 VEIALVVI
+30 VEIALVVVS
-38 TTKQQLTAEQQELL
+38 TKQQLTTTQQELL
-52 NSVEQITTNSVW
+52 DSVEQPAANAVW
-64 SLDDKL
+64 ALDDNL
-70 ASQTLEGI
+70 ARQTLEGAT
-78 IKVDNVGSAV
+78 KVEHVGSAV
-88 IELDDGSLFV
+88 IELDDGSMFV
-98 SEANQS
+98 SVSNNKQNNS
-104 AAFPN
+104 QTF
-109 RYISLSKRL
+109 ISLSNKL
-118 FGDLKE
+118 FDDLKE

-130 RPFYFEDNKQQQL
+130 RPFYFEGTQQQQL
-143 IGTLTIFYDT
+143 IGTLTVFYDT
-153 QKLTAK
+153 QELTNT
-159 LFNQL
+159 LFSQL
-164 QLGLIATL
+164 RFSFFATL

-177 LTLVLTVVFHR
+177 LTLVLSVVFHR

-201 DKIDPD
+201 DKIEPD
-207 YPDENLL
+207 SPDENLL
-214 PMSKAHKD
+214 PMSNAHKD

-227 VTSKFNQILLQF
+227 VTSKFNQILIQF
-239 SQTQN
+239 SQTQS

-255 TGLPNRTLLLETLNV
+255 TGLPNRTLLLETIAV
-270 TIQRSRVHKRNFAL
+270 TIQRSRVHKRSFAL
-284 LFIDL
+284 MFIDL
-289 DRFKNINDSLGHAI
+289 DRFKNINDSLGHAL

-316 RVVGDRGCVARLG
+316 RFVGDKGTVSRLG

-335 LADEIQTPSQ
+335 LADTVHTPDQ

-355 QLNTPIQ
+355 QLNVPIQ

-377 IYPDDG
+377 IYPEDG
-383 TTAEDLIRHADIAM
+383 NSAEDLIRHADIAM

-403 GSNQWSFFKQQM
+403 GSNQWAFFKQQM
-415 TDRAAVRL
+415 TERAAVRL

-445 FDLKTNKV
+445 LDLQTGKV
-453 VGCEALIRWQK
+453 IACEALIRWQK
-464 DGRLISPMSFIPVA
+464 DGRLISPISFIPVA

-493 QSCKVIRDWQ
+493 QSCKVLREWQ
-503 RKFNYEIPIAV
+503 KKYNYAIPIAI

-522 DASLVPDIKQL
+522 DASLVPDIKQMAL
-533 AIRYQIRP
+533 RYQIQP

-553 MNDVEQ
+553 MNDIEL
-559 AITKLEQ
+559 AIAKLEQ

-594 TTMKIDRAFVSDLPQ
+594 TTMKIDRCFVSDLPG

-618 MLGRQLDLTIV
+618 MLGKQLNLTIV

-635 IQQLEWLKDNQ
+635 EQQLDWLKENQ
-646 CEIGQGFYFSQPL
+646 CQVGQGFYFSQPL
-659 PLAEFEQ
+659 PQAEFEAL
-666 KYIANNTAEITCLNT
+666 YIATQTAT
-681 IDKPQSPYI
+681 ISSLDGL
-690 ITR
+690 RGA